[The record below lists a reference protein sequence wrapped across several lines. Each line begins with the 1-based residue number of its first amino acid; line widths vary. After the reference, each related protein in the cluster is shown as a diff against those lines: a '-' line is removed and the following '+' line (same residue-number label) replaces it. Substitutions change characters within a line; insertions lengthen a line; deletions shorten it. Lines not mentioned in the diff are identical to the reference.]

1 MLPFMDVLVSS
12 ARSLL
17 RSAQSAPAEV
27 PGIRHPYYPRDLLLP
42 GYEPLVLP
50 YETILAAFFGAAA
63 VLTAC
68 VWGASGKAWSLLLFC
83 YHTMQL
89 TSYLTFTDPLA
100 GLSKRS
106 TTADRL
112 IMCWMAVSGVTHL
125 VVEGAAVWTFLP
137 LLGGTQ
143 SCDLSYTLLRGTP

>member
-42 GYEPLVLP
+42 GYQPLVLP

-63 VLTAC
+63 VITAC
-68 VWGASGKAWSLLLFC
+68 VWGASGKAWSLLDSAC
-83 YHTMQL
+83 HMMEMK
-89 TSYLTFTDPLA
+89 S
-100 GLSKRS
+100 R
-106 TTADRL
+106 
-112 IMCWMAVSGVTHL
+112 V
-125 VVEGAAVWTFLP
+125 TFLDA
-137 LLGGTQ
+137 LQGCQ
-143 SCDLSYTLLRGTP
+143 SGSPQRTASLCAGWLFRV